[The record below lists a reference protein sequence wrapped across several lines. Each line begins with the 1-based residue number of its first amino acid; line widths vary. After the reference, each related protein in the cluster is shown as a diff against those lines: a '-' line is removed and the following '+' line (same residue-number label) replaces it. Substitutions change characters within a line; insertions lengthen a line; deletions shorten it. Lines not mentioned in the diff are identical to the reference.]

1 MSNLDPELMRQKKK
15 MQMDI
20 MLKDSDLKKNERDM
34 LAAEIAMREFKQKQ
48 TQLQMEH
55 VLKENLWK
63 KLNANK
69 IQIQAELIKLKH
81 QMNNLGR

>member
-1 MSNLDPELMRQKKK
+1 MQLDPELMHQKKK

-20 MLKDSDLKKNERDM
+20 MLKDSDLKKNEREM
-34 LAAEIAMREFKQKQ
+34 LAAEIAMRELKHKQA
-48 TQLQMEH
+48 QLEMEH
-55 VLKENLWK
+55 LAKENLWK
-63 KLNANK
+63 KLSANH